1 MLTVAA
7 KTIVTK
13 TRGTGWFGSEYNMNI
28 YRGCCHGCIYCDSR
42 SDCYRIEDFDTVRA
56 KENALQI
63 IRDDLRRKVK
73 TGVVSTGAM
82 SDPYNPFERE
92 EKLTR
97 HALELLNA
105 YDFGV
110 AIATKSDLITRDID
124 ILTEIK
130 AHSPVICKITVTTCD
145 EILAKKLEPFAPS
158 PKRRLEAIKKLSDA
172 GIFTGIL
179 MMPQIPF
186 LEGTKENIRDIVL
199 AAAESGVR
207 FIYPAIGMTM
217 RTGQREY
224 FYKKL
229 DEAFPDMG
237 LSERFKKR
245 YGGNYECRCENA
257 AELYKYFG
265 SLCSENGIIY
275 DMKDII
281 RSSQLGYSQQMSLF

>member
-1 MLTVAA
+1 MLTVPA
-7 KTIVTK
+7 KTIVTN
-13 TRGTGWFGSEYNMNI
+13 TRGTGWFGSSYNMNI

-63 IRDDLRRKVK
+63 IRNDLRRKVR
-73 TGVVSTGAM
+73 TGIVSTGAM

-92 EKLTR
+92 EMLTR

-105 YDFGV
+105 FGFGV

-124 ILTEIK
+124 ILSEIK
-130 AHSPVICKITVTTCD
+130 EQLPVICKITVTTCNED
-145 EILAKKLEPFAPS
+145 LAKKLEPFAPS
-158 PKRRLEAIKKLSDA
+158 PQKRLAAVKELSDA

-179 MMPQIPF
+179 MMPQVPF

-199 AAAESGVR
+199 AAAESGAR

-229 DEAFPDMG
+229 DEAFPDMR
-237 LSERFKKR
+237 LSERFKNR
-245 YGGNYECRCENA
+245 YGGNYECRCENV

-275 DMKDII
+275 DMKEII
-281 RSSQLGYSQQMSLF
+281 RSSQLGYSEQMLLF